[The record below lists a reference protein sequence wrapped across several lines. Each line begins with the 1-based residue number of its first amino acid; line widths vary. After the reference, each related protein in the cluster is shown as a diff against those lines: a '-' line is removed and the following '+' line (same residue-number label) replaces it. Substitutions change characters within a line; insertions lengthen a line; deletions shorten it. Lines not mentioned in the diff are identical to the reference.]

1 MPGGLDVTVDF
12 TMQGDAGLLVAR
24 LSGTLGLSEA
34 VQVRTHLLKCLAEQ
48 PGALL
53 VDLAGL
59 AVSNE
64 LALSVFTAVV
74 RQAVRW
80 PGTPVLLCAPQP
92 ATAVMLASAVY
103 RRLPVFP
110 SLDRARTLLDSS
122 PSALPS
128 VAEDLLPTVGAAR
141 QSRNVV
147 TEACLMWDLP
157 HLVGPACLIAS
168 ELVSNAVDHAGTMM
182 TLRVSLGRRF
192 FFVALRDGSTAE
204 PVTGTPD
211 VVSARGRGLRIVDAT
226 AHSWGFLPARD
237 GKVVW
242 ASLALRPR

>member
-1 MPGGLDVTVDF
+1 VTVDC
-12 TMQGDAGLLVAR
+12 TVQGDADLLVAR
-24 LSGTLGLSEA
+24 LSGALGMSEA

-48 PGALL
+48 PSALL

-64 LALSVFTAVV
+64 LSLSVFNAVV
-74 RQAVRW
+74 RQAARW

-103 RRLPVFP
+103 RRLPVFS
-110 SLDRARTLLDSS
+110 SLDRARSFLDSS
-122 PSALPS
+122 PYTLPS

-141 QSRNVV
+141 QSRNVA

-192 FFVALRDGSTAE
+192 FFIALRDGATAE
-204 PVTGTPD
+204 PVAGSPD
-211 VVSARGRGLRIVDAT
+211 VASERGRGLRIVDAT

-242 ASLALRPR
+242 ASLALPAR